1 MTCFNRSGIQ
11 NMNKKIVGIFVC
23 GLLIVTGIVPVSCAE
38 DVDNKINENNLNFK
52 PINKDTIS
60 TDGTEYWALLVAVG
74 VYLNHPEMDRPSM
87 LVEVEDIYNSLLA
100 SDNWESSHIRKITGE
115 NANNENI
122 ISGLQWLAKMDDNDD
137 ISLVYITTHGGF
149 LPTDFP
155 PRDEADGK
163 DELLVPYEG
172 FDDSTKDIW
181 DDELVFLLNLLE
193 SKGICVIIDSCYSGG
208 FNDRFFIKAIGN
220 PIGRVFSKIKNLVAR
235 YESALWVKDFS
246 NDVSGASRV
255 VLMSCREDELSYGSY
270 FSGYIAEGLRGNAD
284 ANRDDVCS
292 AEEVF
297 TYARPRVENLGMQHP
312 TILDM
317 YIGELALTGEIT
329 NEQFEQMKKE
339 LKV

>member
-1 MTCFNRSGIQ
+1 
-11 NMNKKIVGIFVC
+11 MNKKSVEILVC
-23 GLLIVTGIVPVSCAE
+23 VLLIVTGIVPVSNAE
-38 DVDNKINENNLNFK
+38 RIDTKINE
-52 PINKDTIS
+52 INVPFLPMNTDIIS
-60 TDGTEYWALLVAVG
+60 TDGTDYWALLVAVG

-87 LVEVEDIYNSLLA
+87 LVEVEDVYNSLLA
-100 SDNWESSHIRKITGE
+100 SNNWDSSHIRKITGE

-122 ISGLQWLAKMDDNDD
+122 ISGLQWLAKMDDGDD

-193 SKGICVIIDSCYSGG
+193 SKGVCLIIDSCYSGG
-208 FNDRFFIKAIGN
+208 FDDHSFLKGIGK
-220 PIGRVFSKIKNLVAR
+220 PIGYVFSKVKNLVAR
-235 YESALWVKDFS
+235 YESALWVQDFS
-246 NDVSGASRV
+246 KDVSGDSRV
-255 VLMSCREDELSYGSY
+255 VLMSCREEELSYGSY

-284 ANRDDVCS
+284 VNSDDVCS

-312 TILDM
+312 TILDL
-317 YIGELALTGEIT
+317 YAGELPLTGDIT
-329 NEQFEQMKKE
+329 IDQFG
-339 LKV
+339 